1 MATAFVLVNAE
12 LGEEGR
18 VLKELRSM
26 SEITEAH
33 IVYGVYDIIAKIEAK
48 TMDELKEVVSS
59 KIRKLGSIRST
70 LTLNAVEGV

>member
-26 SEITEAH
+26 RQITEAH

>member
-26 SEITEAH
+26 SEIAEAH